1 MSKKYKKMYI
11 SILVFLVIFLCTGFL
26 ALSKRTEKDDITY
39 ENFTEYQ
46 SDLTK
51 KEEYKKAD
59 QERRMQDVIQQMTE
73 DSVPLVSIDNFST
86 EDSSDTTVTITLKS
100 SYGND
105 IPKEQRENI
114 ENLVS
119 GYFSGIPQ
127 ENIIINGE
135 EP

>member
-1 MSKKYKKMYI
+1 
-11 SILVFLVIFLCTGFL
+11 
-26 ALSKRTEKDDITY
+26 
-39 ENFTEYQ
+39 
-46 SDLTK
+46 
-51 KEEYKKAD
+51 
-59 QERRMQDVIQQMTE
+59 MQDVIQQMVE

-135 EP
+135 EPQENNFQVIFLRFF